1 MNIAFS
7 SSPQNYTILA
17 ICIHEDTNRI
27 TVFQD
32 LDAKTPSVRAWRFL
46 ILFSFLK
53 PAPLPYS
60 AGRPARAMLA
70 IDGWRLLAAGEQP
83 LLPQR
88 LQAWSILNPRST
100 KRHWLRLPIDGQ
112 PDSPESMWRGKVPA
126 SDHERLDVKAVN
138 HHLPTPASLEHIV
151 PSDKQHP
158 RMSSLWE
165 GFFVLLPC
173 SQHSRE

>member
-53 PAPLPYS
+53 PAPLLYS
-60 AGRPARAMLA
+60 AGRSARATLA
-70 IDGWRLLAAGEQP
+70 IVGWRLLAAGEQP
-83 LLPQR
+83 LLLPQ
-88 LQAWSILNPRST
+88 LQAESILNPRST

-112 PDSPESMWRGKVPA
+112 PDSPESMWRAKVPA
-126 SDHERLDVKAVN
+126 SDHGPLDVKAAN
-138 HHLPTPASLEHIV
+138 HHRPTRASLKRTA
-151 PSDKQHP
+151 PSDKQHL
-158 RMSSLWE
+158 RKSSL
-165 GFFVLLPC
+165 
-173 SQHSRE
+173 